1 MFGSI
6 ANFLEN
12 SLSTYNDP
20 FKIPPAALYRL
31 VLSLE
36 RHTPD
41 VINMLELVK
50 MKKPLVS
57 LDFCYTGEA
66 EMISVH
72 ECIAVCAMVAA
83 YDSGTPR

>member
-12 SLSTYNDP
+12 SNSTYNDP
-20 FKIPPAALYRL
+20 FKIPPSALYRL

-41 VINMLELVK
+41 VINVLELVK

-57 LDFCYTGEA
+57 LGKSLSKIKIILSKIVNRFLLYWG
-66 EMISVH
+66 
-72 ECIAVCAMVAA
+72 
-83 YDSGTPR
+83 G